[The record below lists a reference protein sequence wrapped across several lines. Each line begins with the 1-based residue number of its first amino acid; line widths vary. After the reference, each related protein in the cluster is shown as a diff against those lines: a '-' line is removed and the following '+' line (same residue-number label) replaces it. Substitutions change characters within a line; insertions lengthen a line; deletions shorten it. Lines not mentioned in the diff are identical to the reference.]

1 MVHDAL
7 AELELAVLLVLEE
20 VALLLGVLVQPEVG
34 AICIDKHVIIT
45 LGELALWRC
54 TRKQKQQQ
62 SSDRWMRR
70 RVTKEAYIS

>member
-34 AICIDKHVIIT
+34 EICIDIHVIIA
-45 LGELALWRC
+45 LGEFALWHCGVARGN
-54 TRKQKQQQ
+54 KNNN
-62 SSDRWMRR
+62 
-70 RVTKEAYIS
+70 RVKIDG